1 MVPSSREK
9 GRGAYRDL
17 MMNYINGI
25 KDSTLIVHGRGNKIV
40 SKWTSFNLLDIG
52 LMNYIRIRKRT
63 ISTEEKT
70 FTMGS
75 SITAGDKNSIYIAY
89 WNDEQGDYS
98 TSLSV
103 GDNNNVEVVLYERD
117 DISIGSRNHIRGKMN
132 ISSSGTTIGD
142 DNILIDFTPEITTG
156 STIYGY
162 PELSELM
169 FETEIVSIASEGSM
183 QIEVADTS
191 KVMLGNE
198 IFFGTLGA
206 AFADRIVTSVNGNFI
221 GFETP
226 LSSKEVTI
234 VSSRV
239 FNHYPETVEVFNSS
253 LSEDVSKGSKRI
265 MLSDLGSLHLRDITI
280 DGTFE
285 TKSFFQRS
293 SDNMVII
300 RDSTDKDYQAGTS
313 VVSDGEYPYM
323 LWDTEISL
331 ESGSTYFVNS
341 PKHSAHIGRVV
352 NVDGIDY
359 HIIGFTSTTITL
371 NEPVPI
377 ESTALSFS
385 PISEAP
391 GGGPSSTTLTE
402 NSAGNSMI
410 IQVQNSSTF
419 FIGQILRVS
428 EIVKLFSIVSISAN
442 TITLNEKIFGDSIDN
457 SFYVGVVELPI
468 DIVTTKASIEAGA
481 LDLNTYIFGE
491 L

>member
-17 MMNYINGI
+17 MMNYINGV
-25 KDSTLIVHGRGNKIV
+25 KDSTLIVYGRGNKIV
-40 SKWTSFNLLDIG
+40 SKWTNFSLLNIG

-63 ISTEEKT
+63 ISTGSET
-70 FTMGS
+70 FIMDS

-89 WNDEQGDYS
+89 WNDENGDYS
-98 TSLSV
+98 TSLSA
-103 GDNNNVEVVLYERD
+103 GDNNNVEVVLHERD

-132 ISSSGTTIGD
+132 ISSSGTVIGD

-169 FETEIVSIASEGSM
+169 FETEIVSIASEGSL

-191 KVMLGNE
+191 KIMLGGE

-206 AFADRIVTSVNGNFI
+206 AFANRIVTSVNGSFV
-221 GFETP
+221 GFEAP

-234 VSSRV
+234 ASSRV
-239 FNHYPETVEVFNSS
+239 FNHYPETVEVFNST
-253 LSEDVSKGSKRI
+253 LSENVDQGSKRI
-265 MLSDLGSLHLRDITI
+265 ILSDLGSLHLRDITI
-280 DGTFE
+280 NGLFK

-300 RDSTDKDYQAGTS
+300 KDATDYAYLAGTD
-313 VVSDGEYPYM
+313 VVSDGIYPYSQ
-323 LWDTEISL
+323 WDTAISL
-331 ESGSTYFVNS
+331 DSGSTYFVDNA
-341 PKHSAHIGRVV
+341 KDSAYIGRIT
-352 NVDGIDY
+352 NIDGTDY
-359 HIIGFTSTTITL
+359 SITGFTDSTITL
-371 NEPVPI
+371 DSVAPGI
-377 ESTALSFS
+377 TSSFS
-385 PISEAP
+385 FPAVSEEP

-402 NSAGNSMI
+402 NAAGNSI
-410 IQVQNSSTF
+410 VIQVQDSSTF
-419 FIGQILRVS
+419 FTGQVLRVS
-428 EIVKLFSIVSISAN
+428 EITKPFNIVSISAN
-442 TITLNEKIFGDSIDN
+442 TITLNEKIFGDSVDN

-468 DIVTTKASIEAGA
+468 DMVATKASIEAGA
-481 LDLNTYIFGE
+481 LDLDNYIFGG